1 MLEYSFNGS
10 LISYSKWNSPNKGN
24 VSLETEH
31 GSKGTQT
38 TEVQVY
44 N

>member
-1 MLEYSFNGS
+1 MLDYLFNGS

-24 VSLETEH
+24 VSLETVH
-31 GSKGTQT
+31 GSKGTQM
-38 TEVQVY
+38 TEVQVC